1 MSQKP
6 PKVDKEFGYGAY
18 SYDEIDNNNDYPQT
32 YDSATDTRR
41 RRRRQYTNHDDTGV
55 PSIKERPSN
64 KRNKSLNSTQ
74 LNENNNRKTTSQY
87 HKHTNNHS
95 HVKLQSGVLKQTIK
109 RHRILH
115 ITIQVLELQKYH
127 LQYLVQK
134 RRPIENGVIPPL
146 KENENDDNH
155 NDDKNN
161 SKQDQTAQ
169 RLSDNDV
176 KQI

>member
-1 MSQKP
+1 M
-6 PKVDKEFGYGAY
+6 
-18 SYDEIDNNNDYPQT
+18 
-32 YDSATDTRR
+32 
-41 RRRRQYTNHDDTGV
+41 

-64 KRNKSLNSTQ
+64 KRNKSLNSAQ

-87 HKHTNNHS
+87 HKYTNNHS
-95 HVKLQSGVLKQTIK
+95 HVKLQSERFKSNYKTTSNSTY
-109 RHRILH
+109 HH
-115 ITIQVLELQKYH
+115 SSLELQKYH

-155 NDDKNN
+155 NDDKHN

-169 RLSDNDV
+169 RVSDNDV